1 MDTAEGSPL
10 GRVTLFSVE
19 DSLCCKQARARL
31 FDLGLPVQEVDLRQY
46 SKLRCQLKELTG
58 SHTVPQIFFNKV
70 HVGGKDDLD
79 KLSPNELE
87 RLMRLVWEEAL
98 SLDAPQLLDDCLNK
112 EPEAHGEA
120 NQLSMMLQNV
130 ILRLYSDH
138 LSADGQQV
146 DYKAISRSAAFESY
160 CELTVQLQHIQL
172 HQLNHEEKLA
182 FFINIYNAL
191 VIHGNLHK
199 GSPKNIWQRYR
210 FFNYVSYVIGGELF
224 TLQDIE
230 NGVLRGNRR
239 GTAQLWKPFS
249 GSDPRLQVALP
260 HPEPLVHF
268 ALNYGAKGCPPIKTY
283 TAKDI
288 NNQLLSSAEAFL
300 ENDNSCMVDATKGE
314 VKLSQIFKWY
324 KMDFGDTDE
333 ELLNWILNHMRES
346 PKKSSLQTVLAA
358 TKYKVSYMPYNWSTN
373 SID

>member
-19 DSLCCKQARARL
+19 DSLCCKQ
-31 FDLGLPVQEVDLRQY
+31 
-46 SKLRCQLKELTG
+46 
-58 SHTVPQIFFNKV
+58 
-70 HVGGKDDLD
+70 
-79 KLSPNELE
+79 SPNELE

>member
-1 MDTAEGSPL
+1 MDTAEGNPL
-10 GRVTLFSVE
+10 GRVTLFFVE
-19 DSLCCKQARARL
+19 DSLYCKQARASL
-31 FDLGLPVQEVDLRQY
+31 FDLGLPVQEVDLKQY

-87 RLMRLVWEEAL
+87 HLMRLVWEEPL
-98 SLDAPQLLDDCLNK
+98 SLDGPQLLGDCLNK
-112 EPEAHGEA
+112 EPKAHGEA

-138 LSADGQQV
+138 LSADGKQV

-172 HQLNHEEKLA
+172 QQLNHEEKLA

-191 VIHGNLHK
+191 VIHGNLHL

-210 FFNYVSYVIGGELF
+210 
-224 TLQDIE
+224 
-230 NGVLRGNRR
+230 
-239 GTAQLWKPFS
+239 
-249 GSDPRLQVALP
+249 VALP

-283 TAKDI
+283 IAKDI
-288 NNQLLSSAEAFL
+288 KSQLHASAEAFL

-358 TKYKVSYMPYNWSTN
+358 TKYKVSYMPYDWSTN